1 MNAKRIK
8 IEQKFSKKKY
18 NLCVC
23 LFAIPTILII
33 VAIFL
38 YGYNWFT
45 QFLFLFILGVDIFI
59 PVILPFVHNKK
70 YFSEMQI
77 SHDFIFLIFKIQDK
91 IVERI
96 EIAKTD
102 IASVK
107 IDVDIKKEYY
117 DQNNSCSVY
126 LTLLIKL
133 FNGEEITN
141 CYKASNYKNSELL
154 DKWAEEQ
161 IEKTK
166 DKEKQK
172 RIKEI
177 IEKFN
182 NTNIVPQWIESGN
195 YSFIFDFITCEQ
207 SLPNCELNI
216 KTCNPKIKKEIEH
229 YKKYGK
235 RIPLIQRL
243 EPKDIFLFLLLTIF
257 FVFIMAIIYLKILM
271 NY

>member
-8 IEQKFSKKKY
+8 IEQKFSQKKY

-45 QFLFLFILGVDIFI
+45 QFLFLFILGVDILI
-59 PVILPFVHNKK
+59 PVILPSVHNKK

-107 IDVDIKKEYY
+107 IDVDIKK
-117 DQNNSCSVY
+117 
-126 LTLLIKL
+126 
-133 FNGEEITN
+133 
-141 CYKASNYKNSELL
+141 
-154 DKWAEEQ
+154 
-161 IEKTK
+161 
-166 DKEKQK
+166 
-172 RIKEI
+172 RI
-177 IEKFN
+177 
-182 NTNIVPQWIESGN
+182 
-195 YSFIFDFITCEQ
+195 
-207 SLPNCELNI
+207 L
-216 KTCNPKIKKEIEH
+216 
-229 YKKYGK
+229 
-235 RIPLIQRL
+235 
-243 EPKDIFLFLLLTIF
+243 
-257 FVFIMAIIYLKILM
+257 
-271 NY
+271 